1 MSFVLFPPEFNSALM
16 YTGAG
21 SGPLLDAASAWDTLA
36 ADLESTATSYQTVI
50 TNLTTGPW
58 LGSAST
64 SMATAA
70 QPYVA
75 WLETTAAQ
83 AAQTGAQAKSAA
95 AAYQS
100 AFSSIVPPAL
110 ITANRSLYTQLVAN
124 NLLGQNAP
132 LIAAAETQYMDM
144 WFQDG
149 LTMDT
154 YSVASHQATA
164 TLSQVTAAPQVSDGG
179 VSADA
184 AAAAQ
189 STASATSADATS
201 VLTDLEA
208 LFNALV
214 SGGNYTT
221 QAGTVLTDL
230 GVPESLV
237 TDITTSL
244 ASAIADPSAAL
255 LPIQEAY
262 YAGMMASMPAR
273 MFMSSGGSSGAGAAS
288 GLLVNSPEALLDKVA
303 TLVDSKMQTV
313 AGGVARQLGSW
324 GSAMGHM
331 AGAHQVGGLSVP
343 HGWQTGPEMVRAAPT
358 LPGTSVA
365 APSLSS
371 PGLASSPFTQ
381 ALIGAMG
388 ARGIGS
394 MASKIPAPK
403 VVPRSPAGG

>member
-16 YTGAG
+16 YSGAG
-21 SGPLLDAASAWDTLA
+21 SGPLLEAASAWDTLA

-75 WLETTAAQ
+75 WLESTAAQ

-100 AFSSIVPPAL
+100 AYASIVPPDL
-110 ITANRSLYTQLVAN
+110 ITANRTLYNELVAN
-124 NLLGQNAP
+124 NLLGQNTP

-154 YSVASHQATA
+154 YSAASQQATA
-164 TLSQVTAAPQVSDGG
+164 TLSNVTAAPHISDGG
-179 VSADA
+179 VAADT

-189 STASATSADATS
+189 STVSSSASSIS
-201 VLTDLEA
+201 SLPGDLGT
-208 LFNALV
+208 LFNGLL
-214 SGGNYTT
+214 SGSYSTAVGP
-221 QAGTVLTDL
+221 VLGDL
-230 GVPESLV
+230 GVPSSLV
-237 TDITTSL
+237 TDVTSYL
-244 ASAIADPSAAL
+244 TSAAADPSAAL

-262 YAGMMASMPAR
+262 YGGMMASMPAR
-273 MFMSSGGSSGAGAAS
+273 MFMSSGSSSGSAAS
-288 GLLVNSPEALLDKVA
+288 GLLANSPEALLDKVA
-303 TLVDSKMQTV
+303 TLVDTKIQGVSS
-313 AGGVARQLGSW
+313 GVARQLGSW
-324 GSAMGHM
+324 GSTMAHL

-343 HGWQTGPEMVRAAPT
+343 HGWQTGPGMTRAAPI

>member
-1 MSFVLFPPEFNSALM
+1 MSFVLFPPEINSALM
-16 YTGAG
+16 YSGAG
-21 SGPLLDAASAWDTLA
+21 SGPLLEAATAWDTLA

-50 TNLTTGPW
+50 SNLTTGPW

-75 WLETTAAQ
+75 WLQSTAAQ

-100 AFSSIVPPAL
+100 AFSSIVPPPL
-110 ITANRSLYTQLVAN
+110 ITANRTLYNELVAN
-124 NLLGQNAP
+124 NLLGQNTP

-154 YSVASHQATA
+154 YSANSQQAAAALPT
-164 TLSQVTAAPQVSDGG
+164 VTAAPQVSDGG

-189 STASATSADATS
+189 STADSTSSNISTLLGGLQTLGNDLFTGNFTNFGGDLTA
-201 VLTDLEA
+201 LGTDLSTA
-208 LFNALV
+208 L
-214 SGGNYTT
+214 G
-221 QAGTVLTDL
+221 LT
-230 GVPESLV
+230 GAVA
-237 TDITTSL
+237 T
-244 ASAIADPSAAL
+244 DPSAAL
-255 LPIQEAY
+255 LPFQEAY
-262 YAGMMASMPAR
+262 YTGMLASTPAR
-273 MFMSSGGSSGAGAAS
+273 MFMSSGSSSGSSAAS
-288 GLLVNSPEALLDKVA
+288 GLLANSPEALLDKVA
-303 TLVDSKMQTV
+303 TLVDTKMQGV
-313 AGGVARQLGSW
+313 ASGVARQLGSW
-324 GSAMGHM
+324 GSAMAHM
-331 AGAHQVGGLSVP
+331 SGAHQVGGLSVP
-343 HGWQTGPEMVRAAPT
+343 HGWQTGPGMTRAAPI